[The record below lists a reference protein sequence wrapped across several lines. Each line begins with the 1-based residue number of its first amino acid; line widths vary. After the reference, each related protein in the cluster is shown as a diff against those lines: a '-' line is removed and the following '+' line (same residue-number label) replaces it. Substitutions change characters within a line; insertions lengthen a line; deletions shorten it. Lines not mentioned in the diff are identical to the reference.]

1 MAVTSIVNG
10 PGVRVMFPPTSA
22 TRYRAASASTPS
34 TIPSSVPTS
43 SSSGSTQR
51 QQRRAWLGAHRREVT
66 QIDRKRPVTHRVGRD
81 EPEVEMDAV
90 DQGVGRQY
98 VERAANR
105 LDDGGVIAW
114 AHSNPRWCGEA
125 RGDPGDERALAE
137 GGDRGVSQKTKAPL
151 CRVGRSSEPAK
162 AGGAAVIGRASG
174 FLSSEACTTRDP
186 AAHLMKRWLRRA
198 SENHHE
204 QSRSLRGS

>member
-1 MAVTSIVNG
+1 MAPPAFSDSSPVAALPSVPVTYTSSPGLAPARVSTRRGRTLPVAVTSIVNG
-10 PGVRVMFPPTSA
+10 PVVRVMFPPTSA
-22 TRYRAASASTPS
+22 TRYRAASANRPS

-43 SSSGSTQR
+43 RSSGSTQR
-51 QQRRAWLGAHRREVT
+51 QQRRPWLGAHRCEVT

-81 EPEVEMDAV
+81 EPEVEVDAV

-137 GGDRGVSQKTKAPL
+137 GGDRGVSQKQKPRFAVWGGRMNLRKQVEPL
-151 CRVGRSSEPAK
+151 
-162 AGGAAVIGRASG
+162 
-174 FLSSEACTTRDP
+174 L
-186 AAHLMKRWLRRA
+186 
-198 SENHHE
+198 
-204 QSRSLRGS
+204 